1 MKIKI
6 RFPQPIT
13 FHRTYYFNKLLSF
26 GLFKSLAAKIG
37 LAAFGVS
44 AVVGAVGALVGF
56 GMGGLVLS
64 PAAGI
69 GAWLAAAVLL
79 RPMSAVQEEMD
90 NIIAQRYFME
100 TEFSTADEFEG
111 LMSKLA

>member
-1 MKIKI
+1 MD
-6 RFPQPIT
+6 
-13 FHRTYYFNKLLSF
+13 
-26 GLFKSLAAKIG
+26 G
-37 LAAFGVS
+37 LAFLELANE
-44 AVVGAVGALVGF
+44 VVGAVGALVGF

-100 TEFSTADEFEG
+100 TEFSTADEFEA
-111 LMSKLA
+111 LMGKLAEYKKRVKLERV